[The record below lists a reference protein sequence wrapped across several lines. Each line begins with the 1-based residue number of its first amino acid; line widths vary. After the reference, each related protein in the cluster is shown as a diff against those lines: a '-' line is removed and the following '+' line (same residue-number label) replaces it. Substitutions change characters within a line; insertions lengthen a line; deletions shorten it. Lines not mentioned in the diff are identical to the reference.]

1 MGTWSVG
8 GNALGN
14 ASQGNLGTTDS
25 NALVLETAGLE
36 RARIDPSGNVYI
48 GIANPAAEI
57 AMLAQ
62 TTFRVDSPEIYLSL
76 TPNGGGQIRIANNQN
91 DNKIYIEGMSSD
103 GSTSA
108 AEMLLTGAL
117 GSTLPQLSL
126 MANATVLSGN
136 LYVSGKIYTAGGVS
150 YEEQFKASEKRLQS
164 LEDEL
169 ALMQAALAEARA
181 HS

>member
-1 MGTWSVG
+1 MGTWSIG

-36 RARIDPSGNVYI
+36 RMRIDPAGNVSI
-48 GIANPAAEI
+48 GTANPAADI

-62 TTFRVDSPEIYLSL
+62 TTFRVDSPEMYLSL

-91 DNKIYIEGMSSD
+91 DNKIYIEGMGATG
-103 GSTSA
+103 GSAS
-108 AEMLLTGAL
+108 EMLLSGAL
-117 GSTLPQLSL
+117 GGAIPQISLVANSTVVTGDLHVTGHTYFS
-126 MANATVLSGN
+126 
-136 LYVSGKIYTAGGVS
+136 GGVS
-150 YEEQFKASEKRLQS
+150 YEERLEAHEKQIKS
-164 LEDEL
+164 LKDEL
-169 ALMQAALAEARA
+169 ASVQAALAASQA